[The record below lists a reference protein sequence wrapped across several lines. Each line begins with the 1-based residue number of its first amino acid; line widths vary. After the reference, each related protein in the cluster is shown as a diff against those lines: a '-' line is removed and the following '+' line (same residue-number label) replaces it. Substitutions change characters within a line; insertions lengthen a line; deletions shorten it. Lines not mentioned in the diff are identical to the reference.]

1 MKEFNI
7 IVSGYGGQGVLSLTK
22 IIAKAA
28 LKQGYQVKQAELH
41 GLAQRGGALQCHVRF
56 GKEINS
62 PLVRKANLIISLE
75 AVEAL
80 RACSFA
86 DKNTSIITNAKVF
99 RFKDSLNSIFNKIK
113 KYTKK
118 LHIVDADKIV
128 KELTGD
134 IIDVNTFILGY
145 SLKKKLLP
153 LKKELVWKAL
163 EEKINKRFLK
173 QNKKVF
179 DASFK

>member
-7 IVSGYGGQGVLSLTK
+7 IISGYGGQGVLSLTS

-62 PLVRKANLIISLE
+62 SLVRKADLIISLE
-75 AVEAL
+75 AMEAL

-86 DKNTSIITNAKVF
+86 DKNTSVVTNAKVF
-99 RFKDSLNSIFNKIK
+99 RFNDSLDSVFSKIK
-113 KYTKK
+113 KYTNK
-118 LHIVDADKIV
+118 LFTVDADKIV
-128 KELTGD
+128 KELTND

-145 SLKKKLLP
+145 SLNKKLLP

-163 EEKINKRFLK
+163 EEKIHERFIK